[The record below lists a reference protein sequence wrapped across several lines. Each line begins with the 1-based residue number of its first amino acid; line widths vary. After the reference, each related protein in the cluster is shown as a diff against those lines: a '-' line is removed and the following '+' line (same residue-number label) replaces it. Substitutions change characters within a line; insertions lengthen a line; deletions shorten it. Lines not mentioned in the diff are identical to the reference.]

1 MENKPAIIVS
11 GNKYNMQPWYWEK
24 CKRALEELSHL
35 ADCIQRPGNEPKSG
49 WPSKEEEMLTHLS
62 YAVKAVLVMAAISC
76 GVPGKVRPEEVA
88 CIVDKGHTGYE
99 EIAGK
104 YLT

>member
-11 GNKYNMQPWYWEK
+11 GNKYNMQPWYEEK

-35 ADCIQRPGNEPKSG
+35 ADCIHRPGTEPKNG
-49 WPSKEEEMLTHLS
+49 WPSKEDEMLSHLS
-62 YAVKAVLVMAAISC
+62 GAVKSVLIMAAISC
-76 GVPGKVRPEEVA
+76 GESGKVHQEDVA
-88 CIVDKGHTGYE
+88 CIVKKGYPGYE